1 MKILNKLLV
10 NKDFGNIGNHEGT
23 VFKDIEVKI
32 NKDSLVDAVVGLG
45 LIGIGA
51 AFLIHNSFYR
61 GANAFMD
68 SEYKVMDSLG
78 LFVNNKE

>member
-1 MKILNKLLV
+1 MKKILDKILV

-23 VFKDIEVKI
+23 AFKDIEVKM
-32 NKDSLVDAVVGLG
+32 NKDNLVDIFVGFG

-61 GANAFMD
+61 GANAFMN
-68 SEYKVMDSLG
+68 SEYEVMDSLG
-78 LFVNNKE
+78 LFKN